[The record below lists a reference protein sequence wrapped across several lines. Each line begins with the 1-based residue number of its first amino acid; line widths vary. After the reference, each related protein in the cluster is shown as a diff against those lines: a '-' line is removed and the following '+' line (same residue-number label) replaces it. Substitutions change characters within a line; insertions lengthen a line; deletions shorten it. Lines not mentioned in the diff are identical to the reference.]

1 MENKNLDQPVSQTP
15 VAAKK
20 NILPVVLGI
29 LAFLLVVGAGT
40 FFLVKNTIQKENKPA
55 GIDTNLNAQNASE
68 SNPKI
73 EVLTTLP
80 PEDPKIQYDILFDP
94 YSRTAIYGINK
105 DQDTASSSSTVV
117 NGSKTDKTY
126 SGITGLTVSL
136 DGKRVAY
143 IAKQNDK
150 EFVVVDGVEGKKYD
164 YVKNLRF
171 SPDSKHVAYAAGE
184 EKYFQPDSQFS
195 GNEMTKTMFVVVDAT
210 EGKKYDGTG
219 VGVNVLQTYDPFFSK
234 DGTKVTYGA
243 MINGKNIIVM
253 DDKEFSEYANQ
264 QYSQFIGNTYDLVY
278 VASENDKYFLVVA
291 GQKKSSQDSI
301 SDITGWPYYIGKD
314 ATQIAYD
321 TGSVVVNDSSY
332 PISSGVLQD
341 LAFNNSGKYVAYYT
355 GTWMS
360 KDLFVNG
367 KKVGTVQPDR
377 DTTVNTPL
385 FSPDERFLA
394 YSKYNQKEQNA
405 AIHILSPDSLQ
416 KIVDLPLP
424 GFKTVGKMKFSDDG
438 KSLYFKGWQGRNI
451 VFVTVDIDQLIKGKA
466 N

>member
-1 MENKNLDQPVSQTP
+1 MENKNSDPLASQTP
-15 VAAKK
+15 SVAKK
-20 NILPVVLGI
+20 NVLPVVLGI
-29 LAFLLVVGAGT
+29 LALLLVVGAGGY
-40 FFLVKNTIQKENKPA
+40 FLITKPFQTKNTKN
-55 GIDTNLNAQNASE
+55 TTE
-68 SNPKI
+68 SNPNI
-73 EVLTTLP
+73 EILATLP
-80 PEDPKIQYDILFDP
+80 PENPRVLYNVLFDS
-94 YSRTAIYGINK
+94 YSRTAVYGVNK
-105 DQDTASSSSTVV
+105 DYGTASSSATVV
-117 NGSKTDKTY
+117 VGDKSGKIY
-126 SGITGLTVSL
+126 SEINGLTISPN
-136 DGKRVAY
+136 GKRVAY

-171 SPDSKHVAYAAGE
+171 SPDSNHIAYAAGE
-184 EKYFQPDSQFS
+184 GKFFQPDSQFS
-195 GNEMTKTMFVVVDAT
+195 GNEVTKTMVIVIDTT
-210 EGKKYDGTG
+210 ERKKYEGTG

-234 DGTKVTYGA
+234 DGTKITYGA
-243 MINGKNIIVM
+243 MINGKNIIVI
-253 DDKEFSEYANQ
+253 DDKEFSEYASS
-264 QYSQFIGNTYDLVY
+264 QYPQFIGNTYDLVY
-278 VASENDKYFLVVA
+278 FASENNKDFLVVA

-385 FSPDERFLA
+385 FSPDERFLV
-394 YSKYNQKEQNA
+394 YSEYSQKEQNA
-405 AIHILSPDSLQ
+405 AIHIYSPESLQ

-424 GFKTVGKMKFSDDG
+424 GFKAVGKMKFSDDG
-438 KSLYFKGWQGRNI
+438 KSLFFKGWQGRNI
-451 VFVTVDIDQLIKGKA
+451 VFVTVDVDKLIKGKA